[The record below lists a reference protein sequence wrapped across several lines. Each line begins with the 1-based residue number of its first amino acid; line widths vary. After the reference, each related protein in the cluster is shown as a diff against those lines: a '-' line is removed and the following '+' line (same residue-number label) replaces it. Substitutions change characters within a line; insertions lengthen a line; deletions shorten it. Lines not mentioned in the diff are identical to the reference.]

1 MAEAEVIAQGSVD
14 DADRHGDEGP
24 AAVADGGAGAARAD
38 VVVVCHVDVED
49 EFFGEWSE
57 GGRFTDGFAVAR
69 VRAVDRADFETG
81 GYLLD
86 ALFAEARGRLVG
98 RVWEGGG
105 KDIQV

>member
-1 MAEAEVIAQGSVD
+1 MAEAEVVAQGGVD
-14 DADRHGDEGP
+14 DADRHSDEGP
-24 AAVADGGAGAARAD
+24 AAVANGGAGAARAD
-38 VVVVCHVDVED
+38 VVVVCHVDVEN

-69 VRAVDRADFETG
+69 VRAVDGADFETG

-86 ALFAEARGRLVG
+86 ALFAEARGRLVEWSL
-98 RVWEGGG
+98 REGG